1 MRDEQNNFI
10 DLFSL
15 MLHAS
20 VAEKLR
26 LNPTEVLQIARQNL
40 ARWLKNENSAL
51 REWQE
56 ILDNQT
62 PEEII
67 KIITQ
72 DTDEGQRLRSSSPFV
87 GVLSESERERI
98 WSECAEIRPILNWF
112 DKLKRLHQMKSRLS
126 LARKRCI

>member
-1 MRDEQNNFI
+1 MQKEQHNFI

-15 MLHAS
+15 MLHAG

-26 LNPTEVLQIARQNL
+26 LNSQEVLQIAQKNL
-40 ARWLKNENSAL
+40 RHWLSIEKSSRNPAL
-51 REWQE
+51 LEWQE
-56 ILDNQT
+56 ILKKNT

-87 GVLSESERERI
+87 GVLSETERDKI
-98 WSECAEIRPILNWF
+98 WSECAKIKPI
-112 DKLKRLHQMKSRLS
+112 
-126 LARKRCI
+126 

>member
-1 MRDEQNNFI
+1 MRNEQHNFV

-26 LNPTEVLQIARQNL
+26 LNANKVLKIARENL
-40 ARWLKNENSAL
+40 NRWLKNENSAL
-51 REWQE
+51 REWQK
-56 ILDNQT
+56 ILETKT

-67 KIITQ
+67 KLITQ

-87 GVLSESERERI
+87 GVLSEAERDKI
-98 WSECAEIRPILNWF
+98 WSECAKIQPV
-112 DKLKRLHQMKSRLS
+112 
-126 LARKRCI
+126 